1 MKNFSILLLL
11 ALAVF
16 TMNVSAHNTTG
27 NEPASQ
33 TETMVYENVYFNIDL
48 VVYSEIE
55 AGTKSMKYE
64 FVVYPGGDPR
74 EISMTFSRE
83 GEEILEDGKVVVS
96 GNVADLISNTPQA
109 FQENGRGEIESV
121 DAGFEF
127 NGNACNLTTGD
138 YEQAQI
144 LTITY
149 QQKSILP

>member
-16 TMNVSAHNTTG
+16 TQNVNAREITG
-27 NEPASQ
+27 NEPAAQ
-33 TETMVYENVYFNIDL
+33 TETVVYENVYFNIDL
-48 VVYSEIE
+48 VVYSEVE
-55 AGTKSMKYE
+55 AGAKSVKYE

-83 GEEILEDGKVVVS
+83 DEKVLEDGKVIIS
-96 GNVADLISNTPQA
+96 GNVADLITNTPQA
-109 FQENGRGEIESV
+109 FQENGLGEIEAV
-121 DAGFEF
+121 EAGFEVK
-127 NGNACNLTTGD
+127 GNNLNLTTGN